1 MVGEKVTPENTIFY
15 VCGWQGTVDGCM
27 DFLKPAG
34 FRVEK
39 DKDEDGNF
47 SVKFESYG

>member
-1 MVGEKVTPENTIFY
+1 
-15 VCGWQGTVDGCM
+15 M